1 MPAARDD
8 SMRERYVILDW
19 YDGPLSGWAMCQGMP
34 VYYEGAWCPDR
45 GDEGEH
51 DIFYELY
58 ALPTAARSQVEEA
71 AALEQRRALNAADA
85 ARMAALLDELE
96 LLREGAAPTM
106 WATMG
111 RTAGLAIWQLM
122 DETTYRRRR
131 A

>member
-1 MPAARDD
+1 M
-8 SMRERYVILDW
+8 ILDW

-45 GDEGEH
+45 GDEGGH

-71 AALEQRRALNAADA
+71 AALEQRRDFDVAGA
-85 ARMAALLDELE
+85 ARLEALLDELDR
-96 LLREGAAPTM
+96 LCEGVAPTM
-106 WATMG
+106 WATMEHDAG
-111 RTAGLAIWQLM
+111 RAIWRMM
-122 DETTYRRRR
+122 DEATYRRRR